1 MKDYYKI
8 NEIAKLYGIG
18 VDSLRYYERL
28 GILKPRRDTNGY
40 RLYSLKEM
48 YKLNMIRDLRRLNFS
63 MEQIKAYLEGQTVD
77 NTLHLLRQEAD
88 LVQEQLRELQA
99 KAVLLEKRVA
109 TLEAARRVVPGVV
122 ARKTLPPRPCVLFT
136 EHITRDEEMDFVMK
150 KLHRQHEDKIRD
162 FGNQIF
168 GAFLA
173 MEEADA
179 CDFTLPGGDY
189 LSLFYQGPYEQN
201 RAVVQQLL
209 AYARE
214 AGLTLTGRPFELYEI
229 DNRDTVRP
237 EEFLTEVQV
246 GVREERNALEGLV
259 K

>member
-1 MKDYYKI
+1 
-8 NEIAKLYGIG
+8 
-18 VDSLRYYERL
+18 
-28 GILKPRRDTNGY
+28 
-40 RLYSLKEM
+40 
-48 YKLNMIRDLRRLNFS
+48 
-63 MEQIKAYLEGQTVD
+63 
-77 NTLHLLRQEAD
+77 
-88 LVQEQLRELQA
+88 
-99 KAVLLEKRVA
+99 
-109 TLEAARRVVPGVV
+109 
-122 ARKTLPPRPCVLFT
+122 
-136 EHITRDEEMDFVMK
+136 MDFVMK

-162 FGNQIF
+162 FGNQVF

-173 MEEADA
+173 MEELMAGTPNVYDGVFSVVEEADA

-246 GVREERNALEGLV
+246 GVREERIALEGLV